1 MARTRRH
8 TLRTTKRRN
17 GNLPLRRIL
26 LLLRLPLHRQRPQ
39 HPPQHRQ
46 PHPQQQPTLTTMTP
60 FLLADNQDVTRAG
73 LKYYIDQHFA
83 DATPIDTLSQPQLQS
98 LLNSHPNAIVIIDYT
113 NFDIPSIPALIN
125 LQQRFPLSQWLIFSP
140 ELTLDAITLLAAQG
154 DISIILKDN
163 SQEEILTALQC
174 ATRHQRFLCHQISN
188 QLLQPHPNHPSTTPL
203 TPSEIEVLKLI
214 AKGKSVK
221 EIATLR
227 HSSAHTII
235 THKKN
240 IFRKIQVNNTYEA
253 TKYALHAGLVDL
265 VEYYI

>member
-1 MARTRRH
+1 
-8 TLRTTKRRN
+8 
-17 GNLPLRRIL
+17 
-26 LLLRLPLHRQRPQ
+26 
-39 HPPQHRQ
+39 
-46 PHPQQQPTLTTMTP
+46 MTP

-83 DATPIDTLSQPQLQS
+83 DATPIDALSENHLKS
-98 LLNSHPNAIVIIDYT
+98 LLNNNPNAIVIIDYT
-113 NFDIPSIPALIN
+113 NFDIPSLSALIN
-125 LQQRFPLSQWLIFSP
+125 LQQRFPLSQWLIFSS
-140 ELTLDAITLLAAQG
+140 ELTHEAITLLAAQG
-154 DISIILKDN
+154 DISIILKEN

-174 ATRHQRFLCHQISN
+174 ATHHQRFLCHQISN
-188 QLLQPHPNHPSTTPL
+188 QLLHPHTIPHTPTPL
-203 TPSEIEVLKLI
+203 TPSEIEVLKFI

-221 EIATLR
+221 EIAALR